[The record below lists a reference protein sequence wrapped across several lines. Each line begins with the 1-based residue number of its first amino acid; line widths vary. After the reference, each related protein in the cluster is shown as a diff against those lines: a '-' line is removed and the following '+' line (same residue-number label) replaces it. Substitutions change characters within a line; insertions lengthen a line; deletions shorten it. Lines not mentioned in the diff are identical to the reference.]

1 MYQHSIP
8 RRDLLRGGVLA
19 VGGVAAAALIGCGD
33 DEEDEAPAGTAASG
47 TETAVDMGDDVRGR
61 YVKDDNLQ
69 FPYNFPE
76 PKKEPKPGGVMRV
89 AATWDV
95 GPMDPTVSAA
105 GGTIVVPNM
114 VYNRLIGFVGGPN
127 VDPFKQA
134 LEPELATSWERSPD
148 GMTYTFKIRPGIKW
162 QNLPPLNGRPF
173 VAADAKL
180 AYERYATTGVHQ
192 SYWVNVA
199 SLEAVDDLTLKINM
213 KKATADFI
221 NPLAGRYQTI
231 FPHELVDDG
240 SIGKQVIGTGPMI
253 LKEAAAGQ
261 HAIFDKNPDYWERQ
275 VLLDGAEFRMT
286 PDASARLA
294 AFRAGQVEYAYAV
307 ADGKDSVDALLSTNP
322 DLQINHTNPSFGTI
336 PFGMNLSHEK
346 FQDERVRRA
355 IALAIDNAQIST
367 IVFSGLAKELPLM
380 PWAFVYDEEPAADSD
395 AFGNWWRYDPQEAKQ
410 LLQAAGAEGLTFNN
424 QYFPYG
430 AYLDRIAELLVPMFK
445 EAGITMT
452 GGKVDYTEFN
462 SQWVGGKLAEVTTS
476 GWLTIGFDPDAWF
489 YNIVYSKSPGNR
501 WKLNDAQMDQWAA
514 EQQVEL
520 DPAARREI
528 HRKMWDRS
536 LDQMYWPPLPAQISY
551 EIYQPWLRGIR
562 FGGPL
567 AGNSSYYDWGDQVAE
582 AWLDK

>member
-1 MYQHSIP
+1 MIRNELSSIA
-8 RRDLLRGGVLA
+8 RRDLLRGGALA
-19 VGGVAAAALIGCGD
+19 VGGIAAAALIGCGD
-33 DEEDEAPAGTAASG
+33 DEEEPQATNGTATG
-47 TETAVDMGDDVRGR
+47 TATTARPGVVQDPD
-61 YVKDDNLQ
+61 L
-69 FPYNFPE
+69 PYPFAFPE
-76 PKKEPKPGGVMRV
+76 PDKSAKPGGVMRV

-114 VYNRLIGFVGGPN
+114 VYNRLIGFVGGPD
-127 VDPFKQA
+127 VDPSKVA

-148 GMTYTFKIRPGIKW
+148 GMAYTFKIKPGIKW

-213 KKATADFI
+213 KKPTADFI

-253 LKEAAAGQ
+253 LKEAATGQ

-275 VLLDGAEFRMT
+275 VLLDGAEFLMM
-286 PDASARLA
+286 PDHSARLA
-294 AFRAGQVEYAYAV
+294 AFRTGQVEYAYGV
-307 ADGKDSVDALLSTNP
+307 ADSVDSVDALVRSNP
-322 DLQINHTNPSFGTI
+322 DIQINLTSPSNGGI

-355 IALAIDNAQIST
+355 IALAIDDEMITQV
-367 IVFSGLAKELPLM
+367 VFQNLAKTLHLM
-380 PWAFVYDEEPAADSD
+380 PWIYVFDEEPTVESGAL
-395 AFGNWWRYDPQEAKQ
+395 GNWWRYDPQEAKQ

-424 QYFPYG
+424 RYYSYFT
-430 AYLDRIAELLVPMFK
+430 YLDRFTEVLVPMFK
-445 EAGITMT
+445 EVGITMT

-462 SQWVGGKLAEVTTS
+462 SQWVGKQLAEVTTS
-476 GWLTIGFDPDAWF
+476 GWATAGFDADNSF
-489 YNIVYSKSPGNR
+489 FNIIHSTSPGNR
-501 WKLNDAQMDQWAA
+501 WQLNDGQMDQWAA

-520 DPAARREI
+520 DPTARREI

-536 LDQMYWPPLPAQISY
+536 LDQMYWPPLPSQIGY
-551 EIYQPWLRGIR
+551 EIYQPSLRGIR
-562 FGGPL
+562 FGGAL
-567 AGNSSYYDWGDQVAE
+567 GTNSSYYDWGDQVAE